1 MCWTQIWR
9 RRRGP
14 GHRDDYREVAEIMA
28 RNTAEAVAPPAG
40 RGAEFEL
47 AVRTCVPAAGQPRT
61 LMLLGEEGIG
71 KTHLLSAVKER
82 VLADGVRVLS
92 AHGWIVERDR
102 PFAVLRRLF
111 APLAAQIRSLPE
123 PHARVLSAVVDPTPG
138 AATPST
144 VTVLDAEAAVSWLAG
159 RLAAA
164 GPTAFV
170 VDDIQ
175 HCDRESLDVLCALS
189 RHTAEAM
196 PALLLTARGG
206 EQPAV
211 ALPGASVVHLA
222 PLPLGAAAE
231 LLDAQPG
238 APQGRRRLEILA
250 EAQGNP
256 LAILE
261 LCPCRGSVDAASP
274 AGRFLPRHAQPEDR
288 AFESRL
294 AQLPANTQQA
304 LLYAAAAMPGEDLA
318 IVMAALDSDDL
329 GVWAP
334 AESTGLIAIT
344 DGHVLFRH
352 PLVRS
357 AATARNPLHLRHRA
371 HRDLAS
377 AAYAAGDPAS
387 HARYRAAATLG
398 TDDATADCLRQTA
411 WHNVGDT
418 FTAACFLEQSAQL
431 TVGRADRAGR
441 LAEALVVAG
450 TVGDLGW
457 GQDLYLEFGRFNQ
470 DPAAACAAACAAS
483 ALLSLASYQREAFDL
498 LTEAWEQNPE
508 MDGLLALAVAALAAG
523 IAAQSGLPEHRAR
536 VPELLERAQTA
547 NRAEYSDL
555 PAAKATG
562 ADVAKTRS
570 ALQTIIAAVAGPDAA
585 ALLLRRLEHPHL
597 PARSEGSDRLA
608 RTLAAASAAY
618 YADEPDTC
626 LDHFRRADAQ
636 LQTVGAFG
644 IRGWLLAPMTEML
657 LATGRWAEAE
667 SLLATARDQ
676 AVVLG
681 LGRVETDLSALAA
694 TLRSVRGGDACA
706 AAPGP
711 GAQLAN
717 LDENSASRAWNAR
730 ARARAAMAEGDWP
743 GAFRW
748 LRSLFGPDG
757 EPEHPHISPRSIA
770 DLAVAAMR
778 TGETREAARVLER
791 VRAQQGDRPTARMAL
806 LMHHA
811 AALVDP
817 EADPEDCFKLA
828 LVNAAGERWPLERAQ
843 ARLSYAIWLRR
854 GRRPMEAREQLLAA
868 QELSRQ
874 LGAVPLTETIRG
886 ELRASGVATAPEP
899 ASALADL
906 TAQQQQIV
914 RLAASGL
921 SNREIGEQLY
931 LSPRTVGSH
940 LYNVY
945 PKLGISSRHQLRD
958 LLQDR

>member
-1 MCWTQIWR
+1 
-9 RRRGP
+9 
-14 GHRDDYREVAEIMA
+14 MA
-28 RNTAEAVAPPAG
+28 RNTIEAVAPPAG

-47 AVRTCVPAAGQPRT
+47 AVRTCQHGAGEPRT
-61 LMLLGEEGIG
+61 LLLLGDEGIG

-111 APLAAQIRSLPE
+111 APLAAQIRALPE
-123 PHARVLSAVVDPTPG
+123 PHARVLSAVADPASG
-138 AATPST
+138 AAILST
-144 VTVLDAEAAVSWLAG
+144 FTVLDVEAAVSSLAG

-164 GPTAFV
+164 GPTAIV
-170 VDDIQ
+170 VDDVQ

-189 RHTAEAM
+189 RHTADTM
-196 PALLLTARGG
+196 PALLLAARGG
-206 EQPAV
+206 ELPST
-211 ALPGASVVHLA
+211 ALPGASILQLA
-222 PLPLGAAAE
+222 PLRLSAAAQ

-250 EAQGNP
+250 AAQGNP
-256 LAILE
+256 LALLE
-261 LCPCRGSVDAASP
+261 MCPWRGSADAASP
-274 AGRFLPRHAQPEDR
+274 ASRFLPRHAQPEDR
-288 AFESRL
+288 AFEARL
-294 AQLPANTQQA
+294 AQLPPDTQHA
-304 LLYAAAAMPGEDLA
+304 LLYAALALPGEDLA
-318 IVMAALDSDDL
+318 IVMAALASDDL

-334 AESTGLIAIT
+334 AESAGLITIA

-352 PLVRS
+352 PLAQS
-357 AATARNPLHLRHRA
+357 TAAARHPLHLRHQA

-377 AAYAAGDPAS
+377 AADAAGHAAF
-387 HARYRAAATLG
+387 HARHRAAATLG
-398 TDDATADCLRQTA
+398 TDDTVAHALRETA

-418 FTAACFLEQSAQL
+418 FTAARILEKSAGL
-431 TVGRADRAGR
+431 AVSRADRANR

-450 TVGDLGW
+450 TVGDVGW
-457 GQDLYLEFGRFNQ
+457 GQDLYLALGRLNQ
-470 DPAAACAAACAAS
+470 DPAAACVAAACAAS

-498 LTEAWEQNPE
+498 LTEASEENPE
-508 MDGLLALAVAALAAG
+508 MNGLLALAVAALAAG
-523 IAAQSGLPEHRAR
+523 IAEQSGLPEHRAR
-536 VPELLERAQTA
+536 VPELFA
-547 NRAEYSDL
+547 RAETESRADFLDL
-555 PAAKATG
+555 TAAKAAG
-562 ADVAKTRS
+562 ADFAKTRS
-570 ALQTIIAAVAGPDAA
+570 ALQTITAAVAGPHAA
-585 ALLLRRLEHPHL
+585 ALLLQRLEHPHL
-597 PARSEGSDRLA
+597 PTRSEGADRLA

-626 LDHFRRADAQ
+626 LDQFRRADAQ

-644 IRGWLLAPMTEML
+644 IRGWLLAPMTDML

-667 SLLATARDQ
+667 SLLDAARDQ

-694 TLRSVRGGDACA
+694 TLRSLRGSDVPA
-706 AAPGP
+706 AEFPGV

-717 LDENSASRAWNAR
+717 LDENLATRTWIAR
-730 ARARAAMAEGDWP
+730 ARARAALAEGDWP

-748 LRSLFGPDG
+748 LRSLFGPNG
-757 EPEHPHISPRSIA
+757 EPVHPHISPRSIA
-770 DLAVAAMR
+770 DLAVAAVR

-854 GRRPMEAREQLLAA
+854 GRRPSEAREQLLAA

-886 ELRASGVATAPEP
+886 ELRASGVAIVPE
-899 ASALADL
+899 AAAALTDL

-914 RLAASGL
+914 RLAARGL

-945 PKLGISSRHQLRD
+945 PKLGISRRHQLRD